1 MARYEIVQIICGVET
16 VLLDTTDAAR
26 TKRIYRKFFNEKR
39 NVRLRV
45 NGDILS
51 IHEADEFVV
60 INENAVKAN
69 TGRPRPRNKNAG
81 GKADGQDHT
90 RGCAGGAGP
99 A

>member
-1 MARYEIVQIICGVET
+1 MARYEIVQIVCGVEN
-16 VLLDTTDAAR
+16 VLLDTTDAA
-26 TKRIYRKFFNEKR
+26 KAKKLYRKCFLDKR
-39 NVRLRV
+39 NVRMRV

-69 TGRPRPRNKNAG
+69 TGKPRARDKNTG
-81 GKADGQDHT
+81 GKANGKDHS
-90 RGCAGGAGP
+90 RGCAGGATP